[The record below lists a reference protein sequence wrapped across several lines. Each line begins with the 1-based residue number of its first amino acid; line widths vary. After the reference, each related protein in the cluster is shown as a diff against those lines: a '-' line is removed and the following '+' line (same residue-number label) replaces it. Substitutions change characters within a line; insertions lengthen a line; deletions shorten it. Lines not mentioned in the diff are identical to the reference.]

1 MTKAQRC
8 ILTTYIY
15 SMKPPYGQRR
25 TVLGV
30 PLEAQPVPPINHM
43 IPSLLWSKYC
53 RRSLLLFLLLCLLR
67 LVRTPLGLG
76 WRWGLGS
83 TGA

>member
-15 SMKPPYGQRR
+15 SMEPPHSQRR

-30 PLEAQPVPPINHM
+30 PLETQPVPPVNHM
-43 IPSLLWSKYC
+43 VSSLLGSQHC
-53 RRSLLLFLLLCLLR
+53 RSSILLLLLLCLLR

-76 WRWGLGS
+76 CRRGLGS
-83 TGA
+83 AGA

>member
-30 PLEAQPVPPINHM
+30 PLETQSVPPINHM
-43 IPSLLWSKYC
+43 IPSLLGSQHC
-53 RRSLLLFLLLCLLR
+53 RSSILLLLLLSLLR

-76 WRWGLGS
+76 CRRGLGS
-83 TGA
+83 AGA